1 MVVEAERLL
10 VSLLL
15 MLLVEFPMVKNMI
28 SVSTSR
34 EKKFCVTVQMDN
46 NFVRSCA
53 TSDAVVGMGER
64 MNNLP
69 PTIKD
74 VMDRY

>member
-1 MVVEAERLL
+1 
-10 VSLLL
+10 
-15 MLLVEFPMVKNMI
+15 
-28 SVSTSR
+28 
-34 EKKFCVTVQMDN
+34 MDN

-53 TSDAVVGMGER
+53 TSDVVVGMGER

>member
-1 MVVEAERLL
+1 
-10 VSLLL
+10 
-15 MLLVEFPMVKNMI
+15 MI